1 MISLLDNAGKRHPIV
16 MSNFAAIERPD
27 LLRTAFGSRL
37 ATSQLAFDELLAGVR
52 LGKLPSLDWPWLPV
66 WTLEEEEVP
75 YYHRLVSRLNA
86 GEAACLA
93 MALIRNCR
101 ILTDDR
107 DGREFAR
114 HLKIPLSGTLGVL
127 VRLIDLGVLNLD
139 DADAL
144 LSQMTTVGYRSPV
157 ASLQELASYPR
168 PAIVPWSGTAS
179 GV

>member
-1 MISLLDNAGKRHPIV
+1 VISLLDNTV

-37 ATSQLAFDELLAGVR
+37 ATSQQAFDELQAGVR
-52 LGKLPSLDWPWLPV
+52 LDRLPSLDWSWLPV
-66 WTLEEEEVP
+66 WTLEEEEGP
-75 YYHRLVSRLNA
+75 YYHRFLSRLNA

-93 MALIRNCR
+93 MALIRKCR

-107 DGREFAR
+107 DAREFAR
-114 HLKIPLSGTLGVL
+114 HLKIPISGTLGVL

-144 LSQMTTVGYRSPV
+144 LSQMVTAGYRSPV
-157 ASLQELASYPR
+157 TSLQDL
-168 PAIVPWSGTAS
+168 V
-179 GV
+179 

>member
-1 MISLLDNAGKRHPIV
+1 MISLLDNTV

-37 ATSQLAFDELLAGVR
+37 ATSQQAFDELQAGMR
-52 LGKLPSLDWPWLPV
+52 LGKVPGLDWSWLPV
-66 WTLEEEEVP
+66 WTLEEEEGP
-75 YYHRLVSRLNA
+75 YYHRLLSRLNA

-107 DGREFAR
+107 DAREFAR

-144 LSQMTTVGYRSPV
+144 LSQMMTAGYRSPV
-157 ASLQELASYPR
+157 TSLQDL
-168 PAIVPWSGTAS
+168 V
-179 GV
+179 